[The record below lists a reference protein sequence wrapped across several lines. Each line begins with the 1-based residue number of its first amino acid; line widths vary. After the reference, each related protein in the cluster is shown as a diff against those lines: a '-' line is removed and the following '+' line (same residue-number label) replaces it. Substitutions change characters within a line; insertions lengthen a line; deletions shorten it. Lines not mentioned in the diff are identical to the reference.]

1 VEIVVGLAVLTIALG
16 GIYGVVSQS
25 VRSFG
30 VSEDF
35 LEVQQNGRQA
45 LNRLAEEAR
54 WASGVLASGGSCG
67 WPTCIELTVS
77 ADNPLKDPPAA
88 YTVRF
93 LHNASTG
100 QFERVEGGT
109 PTVLA
114 EHVTGL
120 TFRYLDRAGTDCNGG
135 GCAAADVVR
144 VEAAISLQRGET
156 STRVVNSDVFLR
168 NAVPTPV
175 AGVSMPGSPPTR
187 PTSTRGAGVPTAT
200 ATRTAT
206 PTPTPKVTPTWTPTP
221 VPTVT
226 PTMTATPIPTASASP
241 PPPTST
247 GTPTPTPTATVTATR
262 TPTVTPTGPT
272 PTSTATP
279 TRTPTRTATPTPTAT
294 VRPR

>member
-1 VEIVVGLAVLTIALG
+1 MRAARRSPGARGQQGLSLVEIVVGLAVMVIALG

-45 LNRLAEEAR
+45 LSRLAEEAR
-54 WASGVLASGGSCG
+54 WASGVLASGGGCV
-67 WPTCIELTVS
+67 WPTCVEVTVS

-93 LHNASTG
+93 LRNASTG
-100 QFERVEGGT
+100 GFERVEAGT
-109 PTVLA
+109 TTVLA
-114 EHVTGL
+114 QHVTDL
-120 TFRYLDRAGTDCNGG
+120 AFRYLDRAGTDCNGG

-144 VEAAISLQRGET
+144 IEAAISLQRGDT

-175 AGVSMPGSPPTR
+175 AGASIPGSPPTR

-206 PTPTPKVTPTWTPTP
+206 PTRTATVTVTPTWPPTP
-221 VPTVT
+221 V
-226 PTMTATPIPTASASP
+226 
-241 PPPTST
+241 
-247 GTPTPTPTATVTATR
+247 
-262 TPTVTPTGPT
+262 PTVTPTGPT
-272 PTSTATP
+272 PTATVTP